1 VALQWLCNLTL
12 DSRRIHGAVDA
23 KTAVRL
29 ACRIRVERCRVSIV
43 VTLSTVEALIC
54 FVQYLVQGL
63 TPSRTAIELV
73 LNASLSQRGRRAGLM
88 LLKAL
93 GVLDLSEDR
102 RSAACGWERT
112 ASKWADD
119 DGEGRHSKDRRARGR
134 RSLDLAH

>member
-1 VALQWLCNLTL
+1 
-12 DSRRIHGAVDA
+12 
-23 KTAVRL
+23 
-29 ACRIRVERCRVSIV
+29 V

-63 TPSRTAIELV
+63 TPSRTAIKLV

-102 RSAACGWERT
+102 RSAPCGWERNQRM

-119 DGEGRHSKDRRARGR
+119 DGEGRGSKDRRVFLLSGP
-134 RSLDLAH
+134 